1 MLRNMITPR
10 DAKDED
16 ALFLSTQRTRMS
28 VQAIENMITK
38 YADFVGTREH
48 ITPHK
53 LRKTY
58 GTELYNETGDIYL
71 VARALGHES
80 VNTTKDHYIQENED
94 SLLQAR
100 NKVKLR

>member
-1 MLRNMITPR
+1 MS
-10 DAKDED
+10 ED
-16 ALFLSTQRTRMS
+16 ALFLSLQKRRMS
-28 VQAIENMITK
+28 VQTVEDMIVK
-38 YADFVGTREH
+38 YAEAIGVQDR

-71 VARALGHES
+71 VASSLGHNS
-80 VNTTKDHYIQENED
+80 VNTTKDHYVAKNEEK
-94 SLLQAR
+94 LLEAR